1 MYKNFNLTESE
12 KEQILNMHKD
22 HGYKKPLNEQ
32 SFEDYQARKYSDEEM
47 DAMTKTQMD
56 HDDEKFRSET
66 MGYGD
71 ENETDGSGYDL
82 SVTMAI
88 MSHLSDLQEVS
99 KGSRDRINFIKV
111 LVKKYIPKD
120 IEVNTDK
127 LDALY
132 DQVSNGDFS
141 GSALDDIK

>member
-1 MYKNFNLTESE
+1 MYKNFNITDEE
-12 KEQILNMHKD
+12 RQQIMEQHKS
-22 HGYKKPLNEQ
+22 HGYKKPINEQ
-32 SFEDYQARKYSDEEM
+32 SFEDYQDRKYSDEEM

-66 MGYGD
+66 GGYGD
-71 ENETDGSGYDL
+71 ESETGGSGYDL
-82 SVTMAI
+82 SVRMTI

-120 IEVNTDK
+120 VEVNTDK
-127 LDALY
+127 LDVLY